1 LVIGEEDEEAAS
13 SCGWIILLQAVLGA
27 APTFFNDYFRKIG
40 STANQREWTRIR
52 KIVDCI
58 MAGTFVPKG
67 PRE

>member
-40 STANQREWTRIR
+40 STAKQR
-52 KIVDCI
+52 
-58 MAGTFVPKG
+58 
-67 PRE
+67 